1 MKTPKTIILIAFF
14 FYQTISA
21 GTIDSLKSIV
31 NNLKSDSAK
40 ARAYFKIC
48 YYAYYSQPESLAV
61 YVGRTMK
68 YAKTAKLYDLYLRA
82 KNMLGYYNVMI
93 GNNKKAIQIFK
104 ENIKFAK
111 AHNDT
116 ITLPAIYGNLANS
129 YVALGQYDSAI
140 FYFNQALKMFEH
152 NNNLPG
158 IATAYGALGNLYL
171 KNKQYNEAIDY
182 YTKAYNIYKQLYD
195 KTHDLNYLNYM
206 GLSQMNKG
214 LAYKRLKNVKLG
226 KKYLQEAR
234 KLFILTK
241 DSNSLNQCNAN
252 LADIYFINHQYEKAI
267 NYSWQAVNFFQKA
280 GLYNDLLISAF
291 FIAQSY
297 DSIGQYK
304 KELKTLSWA
313 KPYLD
318 SVKLDPQFV
327 RTFYHS
333 LASAFAKNNM
343 IDSAYLYLQKAYD
356 LTDSLLDYRIKANVE
371 EAIEKFKTQQKQKQ
385 IELLK
390 KQKALQQKTIRF
402 QKLLLIVFISAFLVF
417 LIYSLIL
424 VRLVRKI
431 RRQNKQLQELN
442 AEIIQQKEE
451 ILSQKEILEQQN
463 RHITESIQYAS
474 RIQHALLPDISI
486 LKKIFPQ
493 NFVLFKPKSYVS
505 GDFYW
510 FYHYENKIIITV
522 ADCTGHGVPGSLMT
536 TLGISLLNE
545 IVKTKKFSNAAE
557 ILNTLRTF
565 VKQSL
570 SSKSADY
577 TVTQDGMDMALLI
590 IETDTLKANFAGAYN
605 PLVIIDKDKLMEIKA
620 DKMPVG
626 AFVKEKPGF
635 TNHELQL
642 KPNQM
647 IYMFSDGFSDQFGGP
662 EGKKYLY
669 KNLKKLLLKISHLP
683 TQQQYAILEAEFENW
698 KNGYKQIDDV
708 TILGVR
714 ISKTFS
720 TTPPD

>member
-1 MKTPKTIILIAFF
+1 MKNRITLVFIAIF
-14 FYQTISA
+14 FYQTLAA
-21 GTIDSLKSIV
+21 GTIDSLKSII
-31 NNLKSDSAK
+31 NKLSSDSAK
-40 ARAYFKIC
+40 AKTYFKIC

-68 YAKTAKLYDLYLRA
+68 YAKAAKLYDLYLRA

-171 KNKQYNEAIDY
+171 KNKQYYEAIDY
-182 YTKAYNIYKQLYD
+182 YTKSYKIYKQLYD
-195 KTHDLNYLNYM
+195 KTHDFNYLNYM

-252 LADIYFINHQYEKAI
+252 LADIYFINHQYNKAI
-267 NYSWQAVNFFQKA
+267 NYSWQAVNYFKKT
-280 GLYNDLLISAF
+280 GLYKDLLISAF

-333 LASAFAKNNM
+333 LSSAYAKNNM
-343 IDSAYLYLQKAYD
+343 IDSAYIYLQKSYD
-356 LTDSLLDYRIKANVE
+356 LTDSLLDYRIKSNVE
-371 EAIEKFKTQQKQKQ
+371 AAIEKFKTKQKQKQ

-402 QKLLLIVFISAFLVF
+402 QKLLLIVITSAFFVF
-417 LIYSLIL
+417 LVYSLVLI
-424 VRLVRKI
+424 RLVRKI
-431 RRQNKQLQELN
+431 RHQNRQLTELN
-442 AEIIQQKEE
+442 AEIMQQKEE
-451 ILSQKEILEQQN
+451 LQSQKELLEQQN
-463 RHITESIQYAS
+463 KHITESIQYAS
-474 RIQHALLPDISI
+474 RIQRALLPDISI
-486 LKKIFPQ
+486 LNKVFPE
-493 NFVLFKPKSYVS
+493 NFILFKPKSYVS

-510 FYHYENKIIITV
+510 FYHYDNKLIITV

-545 IVKTKKFSNAAE
+545 IVKTKKFNNAAQ
-557 ILNTLRTF
+557 ILNLLRQN

-570 SSKSADY
+570 ATKSSDY
-577 TVTQDGMDMALLI
+577 TVTQDGMDMALII

-605 PLVIIDKDKLMEIKA
+605 PLVIIDKDELIEIKA

-635 TNHELQL
+635 TDHQLQL
-642 KPNQM
+642 SPGQM
-647 IYMFSDGFSDQFGGP
+647 IYMFTDGFSDQFGGP
-662 EGKKYLY
+662 QGKKYLY
-669 KNLKKLLLKISHLP
+669 KNLKKLLLKINDLP
-683 TQQQYAILEAEFENW
+683 ADQQFTVLEAEFESW

-720 TTPPD
+720 TTAPD